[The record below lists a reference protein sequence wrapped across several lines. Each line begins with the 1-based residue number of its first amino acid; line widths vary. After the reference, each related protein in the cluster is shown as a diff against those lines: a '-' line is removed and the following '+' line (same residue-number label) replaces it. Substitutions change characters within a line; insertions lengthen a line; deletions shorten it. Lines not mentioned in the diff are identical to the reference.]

1 MARLPETQLFA
12 CPACAK
18 LYKRKVDVWID
29 MRYPRA
35 PASPSASIPRVC
47 NCGRVFL
54 LSEATVI
61 AQLDRSRPNPDA
73 LNEFGMDRVD
83 IPAFL
88 RKQAIGDDTE
98 PTPEPPAP
106 KPVVAPTLRKR
117 PGPFARLWVRLCN
130 ALGVDGTEAQRR
142 AAKGNPMQEV
152 LWDMEASA
160 LPERIAPE
168 GSVPG
173 TFIAAAES
181 GEPPTR

>member
-1 MARLPETQLFA
+1 MARRPETQLFA

-61 AQLDRSRPNPDA
+61 AQLDRSRPHPDA
-73 LNEFGMDRVD
+73 LNEYGMDRVD

-88 RKQAIGDDTE
+88 RKQATGDDTE
-98 PTPEPPAP
+98 PPPKPAP
-106 KPVVAPTLRKR
+106 KQVLVPALRKR
-117 PGPFARLWVRLCN
+117 PGAFARLWIALCN
-130 ALGVDGTEAQRR
+130 FLGVDGTEAQRK

-160 LPERIAPE
+160 LPERIAPN

-173 TFIAAAES
+173 TFIAAAEP
-181 GEPPTR
+181 GRPPTQ